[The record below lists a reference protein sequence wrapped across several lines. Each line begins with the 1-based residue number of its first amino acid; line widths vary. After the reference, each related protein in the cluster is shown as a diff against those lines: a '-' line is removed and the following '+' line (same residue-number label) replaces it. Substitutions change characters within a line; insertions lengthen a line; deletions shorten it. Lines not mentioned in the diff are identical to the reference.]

1 MRATSKLAYI
11 HCLVHAESYAIDLMW
26 DLIARFH
33 DPSLPKEFYDDWI
46 QVTCAH
52 ERESERERER
62 ERERESM
69 LRLLETLKLVERE
82 RGRRDS
88 ESARAADEEVA

>member
-1 MRATSKLAYI
+1 MRATSKVAYI

-46 QVTCAH
+46 QVPAQQANSKTLRHA
-52 ERESERERER
+52 ERESNARV
-62 ERERESM
+62 
-69 LRLLETLKLVERE
+69 LELTRADVEL
-82 RGRRDS
+82 
-88 ESARAADEEVA
+88 A

>member
-1 MRATSKLAYI
+1 MRATSKVAYI

-46 QVTCAH
+46 QVAAEQANTKT
-52 ERESERERER
+52 S
-62 ERERESM
+62 RERESKP
-69 LRLLETLKLVERE
+69 RVLKLT
-82 RGRRDS
+82 
-88 ESARAADEEVA
+88 RAHVQLP

>member
-1 MRATSKLAYI
+1 VRATSKVAYI

-46 QVTCAH
+46 QVP
-52 ERESERERER
+52 SEEAKTKTLRERE
-62 ERERESM
+62 EAKS
-69 LRLLETLKLVERE
+69 LT
-82 RGRRDS
+82 
-88 ESARAADEEVA
+88 AH